1 MHIGTTQK
9 NFIYVICNYW
19 PQLEFFFFF
28 GGGRSW
34 PGLPEPL
41 NTKFSAPTDCG
52 SPKLRASEW
61 CSTPNIPFLR
71 HWYDIPSGKVQSG
84 WIMDVTDNSF
94 MHQKKIPLLRSHCA
108 WYNAYDQ
115 CTVYSSYSQSSLIS
129 VHDVNCSVLCVRANE
144 QKHYVGNNMSY
155 TAIRE

>member
-1 MHIGTTQK
+1 MQMINAHWHNTKIFLFMSYAITDLSL
-9 NFIYVICNYW
+9 NFR
-19 PQLEFFFFF
+19 
-28 GGGRSW
+28 GGRSW
-34 PGLPEPL
+34 PGLSEPL
-41 NTKFSAPTDCG
+41 DTKFSAPTDCG
-52 SPKLRASEW
+52 SPKLRASGW

-71 HWYDIPSGKVQSG
+71 HWYDIPSVKVQSG
-84 WIMDVTDNSF
+84 WMDVTESE
-94 MHQKKIPLLRSHCA
+94 KIPLLRSHCA